1 MEIPEELRKK
11 KSDVGAN
18 LKEKKRAPKRQ
29 GNVIQGLGRY
39 SKDDKEAVEVKLS
52 DTIEVTSPR
61 G

>member
-1 MEIPEELRKK
+1 M
-11 KSDVGAN
+11 GAN